1 MKKLLIIITIAALIS
16 IPVLATAQK
25 TENDQSVTN
34 EINKIFEFKKFTDP
48 KTGKEGNQNLE
59 SLRKNVTSNKEKT
72 YSDFIADFIKILTGV
87 AVVMTFVGL
96 IVAGG
101 FFVFSEGEEGR
112 VTKARTIMIYVIIGD
127 LIIAVSY
134 AVIRSIT
141 LIKPLQ

>member
-1 MKKLLIIITIAALIS
+1 MKKILLTTIIAALLIFPALTS
-16 IPVLATAQK
+16 AQK
-25 TENDQSVTN
+25 KATDKSVTS

-48 KTGKEGNQNLE
+48 KTRKTGNQNLDT
-59 SLRKNVTSNKEKT
+59 LRKSVTSQKEKS
-72 YSDFIADFIKILTGV
+72 YSDFFGDFIKILTSV

-134 AVIRSIT
+134 AVVKSIT
-141 LIKPLQ
+141 LIKPLP